1 MFPLGGVHGTKRHP
15 GAWHGGAGWAGAVGV
30 DQVAQWTHM
39 KSCHEG
45 GQQPGTITSSL
56 GVGER
61 LAVPHGT
68 RPFHK
73 GQRSFLVPMCPQ

>member
-1 MFPLGGVHGTKRHP
+1 M
-15 GAWHGGAGWAGAVGV
+15 

-45 GQQPGTITSSL
+45 GQQPGVITSSL

-61 LAVPHGT
+61 LAAPHGT
-68 RPFHK
+68 YPFHK
-73 GQRSFLVPMCPQ
+73 GQRSFLIPMCPQ